1 MATLRP
7 GLLSPVAPD
16 RRLEAPVEVVDV
28 SESPAPDM
36 RLLEVHRESDAG
48 GLALERARVVV
59 GAGMGVGGPEKLPVL
74 RAAAER
80 LGAKVAA
87 TRNVADA
94 GWLPRQL
101 QVGLTGKAIAPEV
114 YIAVGIRGDFNHMV
128 GIQKAGTILAINNNP
143 NPRRS
148 PILKGADF
156 TIVGDWEAYL
166 PPLADALAPL
176 LSRDRS

>member
-1 MATLRP
+1 MPEAWLWSGP
-7 GLLSPVAPD
+7 GSWWA
-16 RRLEAPVEVVDV
+16 
-28 SESPAPDM
+28 
-36 RLLEVHRESDAG
+36 REWE
-48 GLALERARVVV
+48 LAVPRSSRSFE
-59 GAGMGVGGPEKLPVL
+59 P
-74 RAAAER
+74 AAER

-148 PILKGADF
+148 PILQGADF
-156 TIVGDWEAYL
+156 TIVGDWETYL

-176 LSRDRS
+176 LSRGQS